1 MEQTLNPLFASMLA
15 LLSPV
20 AHAELAV
27 FEPSTPAFYGT
38 AAERS
43 ANNQLYY
50 LGEARFNHGVTVPF
64 YGVTAENPADGDG
77 ERLLKDFKKCDQN
90 SCTFNFTLTAEH
102 AKQLKLLAFPST
114 GLTLVPRQW
123 TDVEA
128 AVGANG
134 TGSALITSKDQK
146 QSITL
151 YDSSFCVGCGLRPAT
166 LFFPEL
172 LEQSLEN
179 EFGGEH
185 DPKKLIQ
192 LVHPSKDVAF
202 FSYDNPKLGLKTHG
216 VAKYTDKEDTF
227 NYRVSHV
234 TLGKSLSPLT
244 TPILNFYR
252 FSH

>member
-1 MEQTLNPLFASMLA
+1 MKNIVFTISA
-15 LLSPV
+15 LCCTFTTVSYAEIEAFQPTTPKF
-20 AHAELAV
+20 HA
-27 FEPSTPAFYGT
+27 TK
-38 AAERS
+38 AERT

-50 LGEARFNHGVTVPF
+50 LGQATFSDGIKVPV

-90 SCTFNFTLTAEH
+90 SCTFNFTLKAEH

-114 GLTLVPRQW
+114 GLSLVPRQW
-123 TDVEA
+123 TDIET

-134 TGSALITSKDQK
+134 TGATLITSPDQK

-185 DPKKLIQ
+185 DPNKLIQ
-192 LVHPSKDVAF
+192 LVNPSKDVAF
-202 FSYDNPKLGLKTHG
+202 FSYNNPKLGYKTHG
-216 VAKYTDKEDTF
+216 VAKYTDKEDMF

-234 TLGKSLSPLT
+234 TLDKTLSPLT